1 MAEDKKILIIEDE
14 EPLLDSYAKLVEMA
28 GYIAVKASDGYQG
41 LDILANN
48 LDQIDLVLLDLMMPG
63 VDGLEVLKT
72 IKNNEEK
79 ELKLIGNL
87 TGLNETDLGDLTFK
101 EYKILQERLTD
112 FLS

>member
-1 MAEDKKILIIEDE
+1 MEKIKQIAENMR
-14 EPLLDSYAKLVEMA
+14 EPKM
-28 GYIAVKASDGYQG
+28 K
-41 LDILANN
+41 DIRALSN
-48 LDQIDLVLLDLMMPG
+48 
-63 VDGLEVLKT
+63 

-101 EYKILQERLTD
+101 EYKILQDKLTS

>member
-48 LDQIDLVLLDLMMPG
+48 LDQIDLVLLDLI
-63 VDGLEVLKT
+63 LS
-72 IKNNEEK
+72 
-79 ELKLIGNL
+79 
-87 TGLNETDLGDLTFK
+87 LN
-101 EYKILQERLTD
+101 
-112 FLS
+112 FLSPPIFKVTFLLYSST